1 MLVQSI
7 RIEEIEM
14 LHHNSAVCVSSK
26 RRWSQVRPSECSF
39 EKSLYVAVKYNAN
52 FYTHLVGIYAI
63 YTCENKISQFVIFS
77 FCFIFLTTGWF
88 LESWKIPPPHF
99 CSVATFYQFYRFSR
113 VCSWKDTTVYYCLV
127 EMSKFQFYDK
137 FQKWELVRFLE
148 NEGVHV
154 STRINKRQ
162 LAELCEAHGIRTKL
176 CNKVCYILT
185 TNIFLM

>member
-7 RIEEIEM
+7 RIGEIEM

-88 LESWKIPPPHF
+88 LESWKIPPHF
-99 CSVATFYQFYRFSR
+99 WSESVLEKILLF
-113 VCSWKDTTVYYCLV
+113 TTVWLKCR
-127 EMSKFQFYDK
+127 SSNF
-137 FQKWELVRFLE
+137 
-148 NEGVHV
+148 
-154 STRINKRQ
+154 
-162 LAELCEAHGIRTKL
+162 
-176 CNKVCYILT
+176 T
-185 TNIFLM
+185 TNFKNGNLSDFWKMKEFMCLPE